1 MRKLSMKKPGT
12 PEIEDSSASGSDGG
26 RAEGEIAFRFAR
38 GPAEDPSPGAAL
50 WLPVSDLDLAGARA
64 PAGGVPGLLPWDSW
78 ACTCGAEGSCVEVV
92 GCWLGGVA
100 AVELP
105 SPAGV
110 LAEPSTGPAG
120 VAVTAG
126 SPARP
131 GRRARARA
139 RRWRARVEVGLG
151 GSSNRSVAEEV
162 VEEQAARSGGFG
174 FGRVVGGARGR
185 APDGLCGRRGAVR
198 AAACAET
205 GRGQFCRA
213 GRGAG

>member
-12 PEIEDSSASGSDGG
+12 PEIEDSSASGSDGVS
-26 RAEGEIAFRFAR
+26 AEGEIAFCFAR

-78 ACTCGAEGSCVEVV
+78 ACTCGAEGSGVEVV

-126 SPARP
+126 SPARLRAGAPSMSTSTAMAGARRSWP
-131 GRRARARA
+131 GRIIESLSCR
-139 RRWRARVEVGLG
+139 G
-151 GSSNRSVAEEV
+151 GS
-162 VEEQAARSGGFG
+162 
-174 FGRVVGGARGR
+174 
-185 APDGLCGRRGAVR
+185 CG
-198 AAACAET
+198 
-205 GRGQFCRA
+205 A
-213 GRGAG
+213 GRPLRRLAHRT